1 MFAKH
6 FEDLKH
12 FERVYIKSRIITII
26 ITKLSLAQK
35 FRNDDSGAHIPD
47 SNEIMSENSETN
59 SCNDSDVEGFMGF
72 SKTVSQII
80 HDNKN

>member
-6 FEDLKH
+6 FED
-12 FERVYIKSRIITII
+12 ERVYIKSGIITII
-26 ITKLSLAQK
+26 ITKLRLPQK

-47 SNEIMSENSETN
+47 LNEIMSENSETN
-59 SCNDSDVEGFMGF
+59 SCNDSDVKGFMGF
-72 SKTVSQII
+72 SKTVSQIM